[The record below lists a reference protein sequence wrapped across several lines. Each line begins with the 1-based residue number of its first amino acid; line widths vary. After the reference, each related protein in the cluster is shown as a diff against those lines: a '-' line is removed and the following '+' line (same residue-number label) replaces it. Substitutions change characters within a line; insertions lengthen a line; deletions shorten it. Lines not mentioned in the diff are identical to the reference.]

1 MSNLQLPEPYQPPAY
16 FQNYKF
22 KVEIDGVFSAAF
34 SRVTGISMRV
44 DTVPYRV
51 GTDASTAPSDVP
63 GLTNYDRITFSRGV
77 VGDYDMLDWI
87 WSVCAGDYAPTGMRT
102 HRNITLTILRPDG
115 TDGPR
120 WFLGNV
126 LPVAYRMDDLNSM
139 DGEVLLESLEVSCG
153 TISREVVGGY
163 ENIQREQ
170 KEVPFG
176 YNGQQWNGGRR

>member
-1 MSNLQLPEPYQPPAY
+1 MSNTMLPKPYQPPIY
-16 FQNYKF
+16 FQSYKF

-34 SRVTGISMRV
+34 SRVSGIGVRV

-87 WSVCAGDYAPTGMRT
+87 WSVCAGDYAPTGARI
-102 HRNITLTILRPDG
+102 HRNIVLTVLRPDG
-115 TDGPR
+115 SDGPR

-126 LPVAYRMDDLNSM
+126 LPVAYQMTELNSQ

-153 TISREVVGGY
+153 TISRETVSGY

-170 KEVPFG
+170 TAEG
-176 YNGQQWNGGRR
+176 GSGGNGGAG